1 MKSHLEDIIFVLVII
16 VTFSPIVVNCHHL
29 FVVVKLRNWLEV
41 YVLLPLPVRC
51 CFYECLYCKF
61 FDSLIG
67 KRYIDF
73 MVVCLFAVCL
83 FVCFC

>member
-16 VTFSPIVVNCHHL
+16 VTFSSIVVNCHHL
-29 FVVVKLRNWLEV
+29 FVVKLRNWLEV

-67 KRYIDF
+67 KRYINF